1 MSKQTLDKKRELI
14 RLRRDYAM
22 RLLKEKKEIVRRQLE
37 RRTESYLSPE
47 AVLEQETADA
57 ERAINEAMQYDV
69 AANIKNAISKQ
80 GEGSNVGEDK
90 DLDTSG
96 SSRHRSRNDVFGNVL
111 DINDLESRI
120 AVGPEQARPIPS
132 PDSKFHKSESVA
144 SSVVDLQASV
154 ASYSSAVSKSA
165 VSEVPSDIVEDRP
178 GYKSGHE
185 VEEVLTEASDFS
197 TAYTEDYEDTFE
209 DDQAAG
215 GAADD
220 LLSNRNE
227 STLYE
232 DDSFVP
238 EESNASLVS
247 TVVDSSIE
255 KGFQAIK
262 SLRGEL
268 RTKKRMLKQIKRDAI
283 KSRQVAELEGLRKEL
298 MRVEQEIS
306 AEVKTK
312 EHKSVYVPA
321 ASKTTRVSIG
331 SEERSG
337 VSISI
342 KEEDGEGS
350 SDDSEPGEA
359 EDAND
364 VVGLADS
371 PKEKEEDDDND
382 EGVYSSFA
390 DPELSIATELEESI
404 ASQSGQESIPAPAP
418 PSAESKRSHNHHR
431 APQCPYSPN

>member
-1 MSKQTLDKKRELI
+1 
-14 RLRRDYAM
+14 
-22 RLLKEKKEIVRRQLE
+22 
-37 RRTESYLSPE
+37 
-47 AVLEQETADA
+47 
-57 ERAINEAMQYDV
+57 
-69 AANIKNAISKQ
+69 
-80 GEGSNVGEDK
+80 
-90 DLDTSG
+90 
-96 SSRHRSRNDVFGNVL
+96 
-111 DINDLESRI
+111 
-120 AVGPEQARPIPS
+120 
-132 PDSKFHKSESVA
+132 
-144 SSVVDLQASV
+144 
-154 ASYSSAVSKSA
+154 
-165 VSEVPSDIVEDRP
+165 
-178 GYKSGHE
+178 
-185 VEEVLTEASDFS
+185 
-197 TAYTEDYEDTFE
+197 
-209 DDQAAG
+209 
-215 GAADD
+215 
-220 LLSNRNE
+220 
-227 STLYE
+227 
-232 DDSFVP
+232 
-238 EESNASLVS
+238 
-247 TVVDSSIE
+247 
-255 KGFQAIK
+255 
-262 SLRGEL
+262 
-268 RTKKRMLKQIKRDAI
+268 MLKQIKRDAI

-306 AEVKTK
+306 AEVKAK

-418 PSAESKRSHNHHR
+418 PSAESKRSHNHR
-431 APQCPYSPN
+431 PAPHGVPVVQTEPSGEEEESAKDDASSSFAPESARRRSLPMPTVISPITWKTNCSAKSL